1 MILIFRRLFLLCFAL
16 SFYLAIGCQND
27 AYLNLDRKAAQ
38 VDSLIIKARAAGI
51 TNIDSLRSARKEQAA
66 LYLTGVDP
74 ARIKAA
80 DYHAAA
86 RLFYAAGKQDSA
98 LQVLEKY
105 APGQGDRE
113 ALTLLFNLYLG
124 KGQPAKA
131 EQLLNQ
137 HLASLESENTDGLYL
152 ELIYGYQEINE
163 LQKAVAVADAAI
175 ATLPGEK
182 SSRIVLEKAD
192 MLYQLGDR
200 DSALALLQELKNRT
214 SGEAGVQRAI
224 AAKTSLFNLVGRPA
238 PEWQASIW
246 LDSAP
251 LSLKSLR
258 GKVVFIDFW
267 APWCG
272 PCRAMFPHMK
282 QLYAEYHDQGLEII
296 GLTRYYGRFNQL
308 GQNLRDLQPEAE
320 LEWIRKFK
328 LHHEIPFAYAVA
340 AGEAAAAN
348 ELSYGVYGI
357 PHQVLIDR
365 KGTVRLY
372 AIGSGPASEE
382 KLSQGIAELIAERE

>member
-1 MILIFRRLFLLCFAL
+1 MIGRLLLICLTLTLFLT
-16 SFYLAIGCQND
+16 IGCQSD
-27 AYLNLDRKAAQ
+27 AYLNLDRKAAH

-51 TNIDSLRSARKEQAA
+51 TNIDSLRTARKEQAT

-74 ARIKAA
+74 ARVKAA

-105 APGQGDRE
+105 APGQGDQE
-113 ALTLLFNLYLG
+113 ALILLFSLYIG
-124 KGQPAKA
+124 KSQPAKA
-131 EQLLNQ
+131 EQLLKQ
-137 HLASLESENTDGLYL
+137 HLASRAGENLDGLYL

-163 LQKAVAVADAAI
+163 LQKAVAAADDAI
-175 ATLPGEK
+175 AHLPAEK
-182 SSRIVLEKAD
+182 TSRIVLEKAD
-192 MLYQLGDR
+192 MLYQLGDKEA
-200 DSALALLQELKNRT
+200 ALGLLQELKAR
-214 SGEAGVQRAI
+214 SSQEQGVQRAI
-224 AAKTSLFNLVGRPA
+224 AAKTSLFNLVGSPA
-238 PEWQASIW
+238 PEWQAAIW

-282 QLYAEYHDQGLEII
+282 KLYAEYHDQGLEII

-328 LHHEIPFAYAVA
+328 THHEIPFAYAVA

-348 ELSYGVYGI
+348 ELNYGVYGI

-365 KGTVRLY
+365 KGIVRLY

-382 KLSQGIAELIAERE
+382 KLSQGIAQLIAERD